1 MTYRRLI
8 TALVLI
14 AFLPAA
20 AGCSRS
26 RTIGVAD
33 EPADSS
39 STSRFLAGE
48 PVEISGYTRAD
59 DGFRKWSGVVR
70 LAEPDSFEFTG
81 KALDGEP
88 APHFALHTSE
98 VTSIRAIESDQVAT
112 TILVVASVVAVGV
125 AVAAAT
131 FSAAMSGFGE

>member
-1 MTYRRLI
+1 MRHRRLI

-20 AGCSRS
+20 AGCSKS

-39 STSRFLAGE
+39 STSRFLTGE

-59 DGFRKWSGVVR
+59 DGFREWSGVVR
-70 LAEPDSFEFTG
+70 FAEPDNLEFVG
-81 KALDGEP
+81 AVSDEGP
-88 APHFALHTSE
+88 AAHFVLQASK
-98 VTSIRAIESDQVAT
+98 VTSIRAIESDQVGT